1 MEPPEPSDRLR
12 SAGMIVLSLLVPMV
26 AAGAVAQ
33 NAPLGNLAVAL
44 NTPLRRHVD
53 GWSVSG
59 PCHPVCIFNEG
70 LANWQALSFA
80 SLLVALALTAL
91 RATHALG

>member
-1 MEPPEPSDRLR
+1 MRGSE
-12 SAGMIVLSLLVPMV
+12 I
-26 AAGAVAQ
+26 
-33 NAPLGNLAVAL
+33 AVAL